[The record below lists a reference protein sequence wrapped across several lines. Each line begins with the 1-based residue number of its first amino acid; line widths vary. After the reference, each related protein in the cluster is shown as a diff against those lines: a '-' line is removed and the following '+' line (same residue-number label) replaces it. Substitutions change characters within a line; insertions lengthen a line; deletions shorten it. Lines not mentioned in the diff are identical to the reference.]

1 MIISKYDGH
10 FHDGYLRNIIHKGH
24 NIELFL
30 ESCILNPEDILEKN
44 LLSDI
49 NKLKGVLRVRSVKS
63 IIVDDHTFLSTLKM
77 LYDYAEI
84 LTLKTEKKSLYLLIE
99 WDNNPPK
106 PEVREIG
113 EIKIE
118 ADEIYWENQPKG
130 HGSHANEKH

>member
-10 FHDGYLRNIIHKGH
+10 FHDGYLRNIIHKGN
-24 NIELFL
+24 NIEFFL
-30 ESCILNPEDILEKN
+30 ESCILNPEDILEEN
-44 LLSDI
+44 LLSDS

-63 IIVDDHTFLSTLKM
+63 IIVDDHTFVNTLKM

-106 PEVREIG
+106 PQAREIS

-130 HGSHANEKH
+130 HRSQANEKH